1 MNQDADMEY
10 WKKDLSLILTQ
21 ITSCTVVQNGFN
33 DHGREIQQDA
43 ISIILPANGHDGLIA
58 KATKYLHQI
67 RQCIPANF
75 VAYIGTTQWI
85 TTKVSQGIE
94 IAIGPGVSQFDII
107 RLANTSAPN
116 YDLETEDLI
125 RPLIQFDTE
134 YGIDVIHAEA
144 DSLSFELVH
153 PPSDTKRFAKELF
166 QYCEDLSQGDLNE
179 DELAE
184 ALKHEKLVSLW
195 WD

>member
-1 MNQDADMEY
+1 MEF
-10 WKKDLSLILTQ
+10 WKSELSLILKE
-21 ITSCTVVQNGFN
+21 ITSCSVIQNGFN
-33 DHGREIQQDA
+33 DHGRELQKDA
-43 ISIILPANGHDGLIA
+43 ISVILPANGKGDELFAIA
-58 KATKYLHQI
+58 TRYLHQI
-67 RQCIPANF
+67 RGSIPANF

-85 TTKVSQGIE
+85 TSKVSEGIE

-116 YDLETEDLI
+116 YDLQTEDLI

-144 DSLSFELVH
+144 DSLSFELAH

-184 ALKHEKLVSLW
+184 VLKHEKLVRLW